1 MCIEKE
7 IVMSA
12 KSVCDAISHSQGHE
26 FLLALEKAGL
36 TRDIAQE
43 VIASKGNRKA
53 MAMMEA
59 IALVDDRFD
68 LVTSFDV
75 VVPKNYNHATRL
87 STFRKAH
94 GKEFYFYNDAIT
106 DVNYAKVTTKL
117 IPERKLKVK
126 IFQITTRVSSEDCLG
141 FLRGQKAILLGAQ
154 GASLAYEQGK
164 NQLPKGRWHVSF
176 DEKNALWVDSGGYHG
191 VPHVLAGS
199 DGDFE
204 FDLGSFE
211 ADWASDD
218 CLLCFCD

>member
-1 MCIEKE
+1 
-7 IVMSA
+7 MSA
-12 KSVCDAISHSQGHE
+12 KSVCDAISYSQGHE
-26 FLLALEKAGL
+26 FLLVLEKAGL
-36 TRDIAQE
+36 TRDITQE
-43 VIASKGNRKA
+43 VIVSKGNRKA

-59 IALVDDRFD
+59 IASVDDRFD

-87 STFRKAH
+87 GTFREAH
-94 GKEFYFYNDAIT
+94 GKEFYYYDDAIT
-106 DVNYAKVTTKL
+106 DANYAKVTTKL

-176 DEKNALWVDSGGYHG
+176 DEKNALWVDSVGYHR
-191 VPHVLAGS
+191 VPYVDAYS
-199 DGDFE
+199 DGGFG
-204 FDLGSFE
+204 FRLGYFGI
-211 ADWASDD
+211 DWDSDA